1 MASLPTPAHS
11 NRFDEETAMP
21 YVRITAAGEPLTPRQ
36 VAALQGGTTT
46 LLHRLLGKRAA
57 VTVVTVL
64 DAAAERWAVAG
75 DALPPGARCA
85 QVDAFITA
93 GSNGGEQVA
102 GFIAAVHGL
111 LSEVLGD
118 LAAPAYVMVHE
129 LAADQWGYDGRSQAQ
144 RRAAP
149 AVVL

>member
-1 MASLPTPAHS
+1 
-11 NRFDEETAMP
+11 MP

-36 VAALQGGTTT
+36 IAALQGGTTT
-46 LLHRLLGKRAA
+46 LLNRLLGKREA

-64 DAAAERWAVAG
+64 DTAAERWAVAG

-85 QVDAFITA
+85 QVDAFVTA
-93 GSNGGEQVA
+93 GTNRGEEVA
-102 GFIAAVHGL
+102 AFIAALHEL

-129 LAADQWGYDGRSQAQ
+129 LAADQWGYDGRSQAL
-144 RRAAP
+144 RRAASA
-149 AVVL
+149 AVL